1 MAELDRRAIKAL
13 ASDTRV
19 AILKS
24 LGVRRK
30 MPSELAREQE
40 LAASTII
47 EHLSVLEG
55 ANLIRKVR
63 TGHKWI
69 YYELTRKGQELVA
82 PRLPM
87 QHIIVL
93 GLGLLLV
100 FGGLNFVQ
108 MAVPP
113 LYGQPATVTSEQNAG
128 AAAVPDKLAIPT
140 EAPVPIRAPDL
151 VPPAVS
157 VLVLGTAL
165 ALYGGWRV
173 WRAVD

>member
-30 MPSELAREQE
+30 MPSELAREQG
-40 LAASTII
+40 LAASTVI
-47 EHLSVLEG
+47 EHLGVLEG

-69 YYELTRKGQELVA
+69 YYELTRKGQELAA

-93 GLGLLLV
+93 GLGLLLMLGS
-100 FGGLNFVQ
+100 FNFLQVNYI
-108 MAVPP
+108 PFTSTP
-113 LYGQPATVTSEQNAG
+113 IVTSSHETGG
-128 AAAVPDKLAIPT
+128 ATPDKLAVPT
-140 EAPVPIRAPDL
+140 QAPAPVRMPDL

-157 VLVLGTAL
+157 ILVLGTTL
-165 ALYGGWRV
+165 ALYGGWRI
-173 WRAVD
+173 WQAVD

>member
-40 LAASTII
+40 LAASTVI
-47 EHLSVLEG
+47 EHLGVLEG
-55 ANLIRKVR
+55 ANLIRKVK

-69 YYELTRKGQELVA
+69 YYELTRKGQELAA

-93 GLGLLLV
+93 GLGLILV
-100 FGGLNFVQ
+100 FGSLNFLQVSYL
-108 MAVPP
+108 PF
-113 LYGQPATVTSEQNAG
+113 TSTPVITSSQESGAG
-128 AAAVPDKLAIPT
+128 ATPDKLAVPT
-140 EAPVPIRAPDL
+140 QAPAPVRMPDL